1 MGQSPIP
8 QYYSEA
14 NDAHEPIKGED
25 GAQNV
30 RILDGHDQ
38 TQGSKADA
46 AASDSTSSW
55 SLVSLLKGVWA
66 KLEVIRALLNGTLA
80 VNGTVNVGNLPST
93 QTVDGS
99 VSVSNLPA
107 TQTVSGTVATNT
119 TLVAPIPA
127 GTNVIGKTGIDPAS
141 NGVKNV
147 DGAGNELFTAANPAN
162 VTLQASAASGAAVP
176 SKIVQVG
183 GVNSGN
189 LYALTL
195 DSANRLIATL
205 PTVEGTA
212 GQAAPAKFLML
223 GATDGTTAQAL
234 KVDAQR
240 NLLVGIRNSSGLEPW
255 IDAWGSLDGW
265 GSSVKTLGVASE
277 GFAYNGATWDRW
289 RNNTEGTLLASAAR
303 TATPPSST
311 MTNYN
316 HRGLDLQ
323 FRVTAVTGSPSL
335 TVSVQTQDADGNW
348 VSIASFTAVTAVGVY
363 SYQIYPGAQ
372 SSASYTS
379 VRGTAL
385 PRTWRVLVT
394 HGTADSVTYS
404 LKYALIV

>member
-8 QYYSEA
+8 QYYNPATDTFEA
-14 NDAHEPIKGED
+14 IQGDG

-30 RILDGHDQ
+30 RVEDGANEALGA
-38 TQGSKADA
+38 TTDA
-46 AASDSTSSW
+46 KVVDPDVNATEIA
-55 SLVSLLKGVWA
+55 LLKGQLDRQNEALTTLTDILA
-66 KLEVIRALLNGTLA
+66 KLNATLTT
-80 VNGTVNVGNLPST
+80 NTTVTNF
-93 QTVDGS
+93 
-99 VSVSNLPA
+99 PA
-107 TQTVSGTVATNT
+107 TQTVSGTVTANVGTTNGLALDATLMSGNAKTQVT
-119 TLVAPIPA
+119 TLPSLPA
-127 GTNVIGKTGIDPAS
+127 GTNVIGKVEVA
-141 NGVKNV
+141 
-147 DGAGNELFTAANPAN
+147 DGGDSAMGAKTD
-162 VTLQASAASGAAVP
+162 SAATTDTGTFSL
-176 SKIVQVG
+176 I
-183 GVNSGN
+183 
-189 LYALTL
+189 ALTK
-195 DSANRLIATL
+195 RLLSQFATWL
-205 PTVEGTA
+205 LTVGTP
-212 GQAAPAKFLML
+212 GSAAPSRVTML
-223 GATDGTTAQAL
+223 GATDGTNAQAL
-234 KVDAQR
+234 KVDAQK
-240 NLLVGIRNSSGLEPW
+240 NLLVGLRSSSGLEP
-255 IDAWGSLDGW
+255 AMTDG
-265 GSSVKTLGVASE
+265 GNDGKAQGVN
-277 GFAYNGATWDRW
+277 GVVGIGYTMAYNGASWDRW

>member
-46 AASDSTSSW
+46 KVVDPDVNATEIA
-55 SLVSLLKGVWA
+55 LLKGQLDRQNEALTTLTDILA
-66 KLEVIRALLNGTLA
+66 KLNATLTTNTTVTNFPATQNVSGA
-80 VNGTVNVGNLPST
+80 VNATVT
-93 QTVDGS
+93 
-99 VSVSNLPA
+99 NLPA
-107 TQTVSGTVATNT
+107 TQDVRVTGSSAT
-119 TLVAPIPA
+119 LP
-127 GTNVIGKTGIDPAS
+127 
-141 NGVKNV
+141 VKNV

-195 DSANRLIATL
+195 DSANRLIMTMPL
-205 PTVEGTA
+205 IEGTA
-212 GQAAPAKFLML
+212 GQAAPTKFLML
-223 GATDGTTAQAL
+223 GATDGTNAQAL
-234 KVDAQR
+234 KVDAQK
-240 NLLVGIRNSSGLEPW
+240 NLLVGLRGSDGLEPK
-255 IDAWGSLDGW
+255 ITTWGTDGLGLSNRNGLAAQSL
-265 GSSVKTLGVASE
+265 LYAS
-277 GFAYNGATWDRW
+277 NGTTADMW

-335 TVSVQTQDADGNW
+335 TLSVQTQDADGNW